1 LGRSGLKE
9 LKKHKVEN
17 DMTEDIHQKP
27 GASVSSLAIRPRILV
42 VDDEPLI
49 LEGLT
54 RLLNAR
60 DYEVVPA
67 NGGCDALIAI
77 GKQQFDLI
85 LLDLS
90 MPDLNGNEVLRFVA
104 DRGVDT
110 PIIVVSGE
118 SSIDAAIRAIRAGA
132 SDFVRKPYEPDELL
146 RRIDNTL
153 ARCRLEKENNHILQR
168 LQQSEKWHRFL
179 VNNSPDFIYTL
190 DPEGRFTFVNDRIES
205 LTGYPRDDLIGQ
217 HYSMLIHEDDVPR
230 MDHVFNERRAG
241 DRCARNIEL
250 RLKCHMGLGRP
261 RLMNGRCKAVEL
273 TATGMYENDENPFER
288 RFIGS
293 YGVIKDI
300 SGRKQAEETVHYQTY
315 HDLLTG
321 LPNRALFRNNLA
333 LMLSQNK
340 RNQHTLAVLSL
351 DLDHFKIINDS
362 LGHGIGDELLLAI
375 GTRLRQCLRE
385 GDTLARLGGD
395 EFAILLPSLLGRS
408 DIEHIGR
415 KIIQVLSKPV
425 YIKGHEIYASVSIGA
440 CVAPD
445 DGDLVDGLIRQ
456 AEIAMY
462 QAKTQGRSRL
472 QFWEIGMQ
480 APYSERMQTEADLRR
495 ALARNEFVLFYQP
508 QVDITTGE
516 IKGFE
521 ALLRWWHPQRGL
533 LTPVDFIPIAEESGV
548 IVPIGDWV
556 LRQASA
562 QMAEWR
568 KAGFPPV
575 RLSVNISARQLE
587 NPDFVDSVM
596 RAIQVY
602 SLDGH
607 QMELEITESLLMR
620 DLEAN
625 AIKLGRLSATGI
637 RIAIDDFGTGYS
649 SFKYLSR
656 FPIHTLKIDQSFIQE
671 LDREENISIVNAMV
685 GMGRG
690 MNLNVVAEGVE
701 TRAQLAQLQQINC
714 HEMQGY
720 YYSAAISSHEAT
732 LMLAHPFRG
741 FSHDVQAATA

>member
-1 LGRSGLKE
+1 
-9 LKKHKVEN
+9 
-17 DMTEDIHQKP
+17 MTEDIHQKS
-27 GASVSSLAIRPRILV
+27 GATVSSLAIRPRILV

-54 RLLNAR
+54 RLLGAR

-67 NGGCDALIAI
+67 SGGCDALIAI

-250 RLKCHMGLGRP
+250 RLKCNMGLGRP
-261 RLMNGRCKAVEL
+261 RLMNGRCKSVEL
-273 TATGMYENDENPFER
+273 TATGMYENDENPFEK

-425 YIKGHEIYASVSIGA
+425 YIKGHEIYVSVSIGA

-445 DGDLVDGLIRQ
+445 DGELVDGLIRQ

-472 QFWEIGMQ
+472 QFWESGMQ

-508 QVDITTGE
+508 QVNIATGE

-720 YYSAAISSHEAT
+720 YYSAPISSHEAT

>member
-1 LGRSGLKE
+1 
-9 LKKHKVEN
+9 
-17 DMTEDIHQKP
+17 MTEETQPQLSAPIGTLP
-27 GASVSSLAIRPRILV
+27 IRPRILV

-54 RLLNAR
+54 RLLAPLN
-60 DYEVVPA
+60 YEVIIA
-67 NGGCDALIAI
+67 QGGCDAIIAI
-77 GKQQFDLI
+77 GKQQFDII
-85 LLDLS
+85 LLDLG
-90 MPDLNGNEVLRFVA
+90 MPDLNGAEVLRFIA

-110 PIIVVSGE
+110 PVIVVSGE
-118 SSIDAAIRAIRAGA
+118 SSIDAAINALRAGA
-132 SDFVRKPYEPDELL
+132 CDFVRKPYEATELC

-153 ARCRLEKENNHILQR
+153 TRSRLEKENNQILQR

-190 DPEGRFTFVNDRIES
+190 DPHGLFTFVNDRLEA
-205 LTGYPRDDLIGQ
+205 LTGFLRHELLGQ
-217 HYSMLIHEDDVPR
+217 HYSILIDDDDIPR
-230 MDHVFNERRAG
+230 AENVFNERRAG
-241 DRCARNIEL
+241 DRSARNIEL
-250 RLKCHMGLGRP
+250 RLKCKAGVRRP
-261 RLMNGRCKAVEL
+261 RLMHGRCKSVEL
-273 TATGMYENDENPFER
+273 TATGMYENDNNPFER

-293 YGVIKDI
+293 YGVVKDI
-300 SGRKQAEETVHYQTY
+300 SERKQAEATVHYQTY

-321 LPNRALFRNNLA
+321 LPNRALFRNHLGLLLA
-333 LMLSQNK
+333 QSK
-340 RNQHTLAVLSL
+340 RSKQSLAVLSL

-362 LGHGIGDELLLAI
+362 LGHSLGDELLLAI

-395 EFAILLPSLLGRS
+395 EFAILLPTLSEPS
-408 DIEHIGR
+408 EIEPIGR
-415 KIIQVLSKPV
+415 KIIHVLSEPV
-425 YIKGHEIYASVSIGA
+425 YIKGHEVYVSASIGA
-440 CVAPD
+440 CIAP
-445 DGDLVDGLIRQ
+445 VDSDTVDSLIRQ
-456 AEIAMY
+456 SEIAMY
-462 QAKTQGRSRL
+462 HAKTQGRSRL
-472 QFWEIGMQ
+472 QFWESGMQ
-480 APYSERMQTEADLRR
+480 APYSERVQTEADLRR

-508 QVDITTGE
+508 QVSIATGE
-516 IKGFE
+516 VTGFE

-533 LTPVDFIPIAEESGV
+533 LTPKDFMSIAEESGV

-562 QMAEWR
+562 QMADWS
-568 KAGFPPV
+568 KAGLPQV

-587 NPDFVDSVM
+587 TPNFVDSVM
-596 RAIQVY
+596 RAVQVY
-602 SLDGH
+602 ALNGH
-607 QMELEITESLLMR
+607 RLELEITESLLMR

-685 GMGRG
+685 SMGRG

-701 TRAQLAQLQQINC
+701 TQAQLDQLQAINC

-720 YYSAAISSHEAT
+720 FYSAPVSSHEAT
-732 LMLAHPFRG
+732 LMLSEPFRG
-741 FSHDVQAATA
+741 FCPTAGIAIA

>member
-1 LGRSGLKE
+1 
-9 LKKHKVEN
+9 
-17 DMTEDIHQKP
+17 MTEDIHQKP

>member
-1 LGRSGLKE
+1 
-9 LKKHKVEN
+9 
-17 DMTEDIHQKP
+17 MTEENQIKLSAP
-27 GASVSSLAIRPRILV
+27 IGSLPIRPRILV

-49 LEGLT
+49 LEGLS
-54 RLLNAR
+54 RLLATVNYDVIVAQ
-60 DYEVVPA
+60 
-67 NGGCDALIAI
+67 GGCDAIIAI
-77 GKQQFDLI
+77 GKQQFDII
-85 LLDLS
+85 LLDLG
-90 MPDLNGNEVLRFVA
+90 MPDLSGSEVLRFIA

-110 PIIVVSGE
+110 PVIVVSGE
-118 SSIDAAIRAIRAGA
+118 SSIDAAINALRAGA
-132 SDFVRKPYEPDELL
+132 CDFVRKPYESEELL

-153 ARCRLEKENNHILQR
+153 TRSRLEKENTHIMQR

-190 DPEGRFTFVNDRIES
+190 DPQGMFTFVNDRLEA
-205 LTGYPRDDLIGQ
+205 LTGFLRHELLGQ
-217 HYSMLIHEDDVPR
+217 HYSILIDDDDISR
-230 MDHVFNERRAG
+230 AENVFNERRAG
-241 DRCARNIEL
+241 DRSTRNTEL
-250 RLKCHMGLGRP
+250 RLKCKAGMRRP
-261 RLMNGRCKAVEL
+261 RLMHGRCKSVEL
-273 TATGMYENDENPFER
+273 TATGMYENDNNPFER

-293 YGVIKDI
+293 YGVVKDI
-300 SGRKQAEETVHYQTY
+300 SERKQAEETVHYQTY

-321 LPNRALFRNNLA
+321 LPNRALFRNHLGLLLA
-333 LMLSQNK
+333 QGK
-340 RNQHTLAVLSL
+340 RSKQSLAVLSL

-362 LGHGIGDELLLAI
+362 LGHSLGDELLLAI

-395 EFAILLPSLLGRS
+395 EFAILLPALSEPS
-408 DIEHIGR
+408 DIEPIGR
-415 KIIQVLSKPV
+415 KIIHVLSEPV
-425 YIKGHEIYASVSIGA
+425 YIKGHEVYVSASIGA
-440 CVAPD
+440 CVAPAD
-445 DGDLVDGLIRQ
+445 SDTVDSLIRQ

-462 QAKTQGRSRL
+462 HAKTQGRSRL
-472 QFWEIGMQ
+472 QFWESGMQ
-480 APYSERMQTEADLRR
+480 APYSERVQTEADLRR

-508 QVDITTGE
+508 QVSISTGE
-516 IKGFE
+516 ITGFE

-533 LTPVDFIPIAEESGV
+533 LTPKDFMSIAEESGV

-562 QMAEWR
+562 QMADWS
-568 KAGFPPV
+568 KAGLPQV

-587 NPDFVDSVM
+587 NPNFVDSVM
-596 RAIQVY
+596 RAVQVY
-602 SLDGH
+602 ALNGH
-607 QMELEITESLLMR
+607 HLELEITESLLMR

-671 LDREENISIVNAMV
+671 LEREENISIVNAMV
-685 GMGRG
+685 SMGRG

-701 TRAQLAQLQQINC
+701 TQAQLDQLQAINC

-720 YYSAAISSHEAT
+720 FYSAPISSHEAT
-732 LMLAHPFRG
+732 LMLAEPFRG
-741 FSHDVQAATA
+741 FCSTADIASA